1 MVRGYIRPKIRPNP
15 AKISRDLDD
24 DMMQQQQH
32 DDDGEYGGG
41 GGRDDEDALHLG
53 AGRCAACRYLRRRCT
68 HDCVLAPFFPAS
80 RPHRYACVHRVFGA
94 SNVARLLESLP
105 MAERSEAANT
115 MAREAYW
122 RVQDPVYG
130 VTGIISRL
138 QDEIRAVQLELART
152 QAQITIVAGSGSG
165 VTQRAPPPQQPPPPP
180 PLPTPQLARAGGH
193 PTLAV
198 RRQEQDEELT
208 PTPPPPDPTDEFLN
222 LDKI

>member
-1 MVRGYIRPKIRPNP
+1 
-15 AKISRDLDD
+15 
-24 DMMQQQQH
+24 MMQQQ
-32 DDDGEYGGG
+32 DDDDEYGGG
-41 GGRDDEDALHLG
+41 GGDDEDALHLG
-53 AGRCAACRYLRRRCT
+53 AKRCAACRYLRRRCT

-105 MAERSEAANT
+105 MAERGEAANT

-152 QAQITIVAGSGSG
+152 HAQITIVASSGA
-165 VTQRAPPPQQPPPPP
+165 TQRAPPPQPPHPPPPP
-180 PLPTPQLARAGGH
+180 QLVRAGSH
-193 PTLAV
+193 PAV
-198 RRQEQDEELT
+198 AMRGQEQDEL
-208 PTPPPPDPTDEFLN
+208 PRPPNPADEFLN
-222 LDKI
+222 LDGF